1 MDVVY
6 LDHAATTPL
15 APEVREAMLPWLGAS
30 FGNPSSRHP
39 MGLHAAAAVEEARAT
54 VAQATGGSTA
64 NVLFTSGGT
73 EANNLAVLGL
83 ARARRRRGRHVL
95 VGPTEHPSVRD
106 AALALV
112 DEGFEVERLRL
123 GSGGELDLE
132 DLVARL
138 RDDTVLVLQMLV
150 NNEFG
155 SIYPVARV
163 ARVVRAN
170 APNAVL
176 HVDAVQVL
184 GKLELSIG
192 ELGAHSLA
200 ISAHKLHGPKGAGAL
215 VLTEG
220 VQPRPLVFGG
230 GQERGLRS
238 GTENVSGIV
247 GLGRAV
253 ELASADVR
261 GVHERLEALRELLRR
276 ELAAVPGARLLD
288 PGESRSPAICA
299 VLLPGPPAEVWMHH
313 LETLGVMTSVGSAC
327 QARKRD
333 VSPALVALGLDE
345 DQARHVLRISFSRPT
360 TEGDVM
366 RAVSALAVVEH
377 ALCGSVR

>member
-39 MGLHAAAAVEEARAT
+39 MGLHAAAALEEARAS
-54 VAQATGGSTA
+54 VAQATGGRTA

-112 DEGFEVERLRL
+112 DEGFEVETMLL
-123 GSGGELDLE
+123 GPGGELDLE

-138 RDDTVLVLQMLV
+138 RDETVLVLQMLV

-155 SIYPVARV
+155 SIYPIARV
-163 ARVVRAN
+163 ARLVRAN

-176 HVDAVQVL
+176 HVDAVQGL

-247 GLGRAV
+247 GLGRSV

-261 GVHERLEALRELLRR
+261 GVHERLTDLRGLLRR
-276 ELAAVPGARLLD
+276 
-288 PGESRSPAICA
+288 
-299 VLLPGPPAEVWMHH
+299 
-313 LETLGVMTSVGSAC
+313 
-327 QARKRD
+327 
-333 VSPALVALGLDE
+333 
-345 DQARHVLRISFSRPT
+345 
-360 TEGDVM
+360 
-366 RAVSALAVVEH
+366 
-377 ALCGSVR
+377 